1 MFIYLCVVRCLFAAV
16 QRSYVFLAVCF
27 VRHPLSS
34 LNVAL
39 VFTTTTVATHNRSHR
54 QIVFRFYCNCHDFYL
69 ILKFAELN
77 WTVGRI
83 IKGAFPQSL
92 SFFFFFCIA
101 SQLAE
106 GQFWYIVSRR
116 WRRESAFKRMS
127 YNFANTSQF
136 ESDVF
141 WMLPLLIKGM
151 CSSVIPGI
159 EITADAR
166 SEKMTN
172 FRDIAEEKSFSLL
185 WNWVLK
191 LEAAKSRQAEFDL

>member
-1 MFIYLCVVRCLFAAV
+1 MGCLPRWNIYSSKMLLFVILEFQMRERRERVPYNPIPSLQSFANVHHVRLLAAYMFIYLCVVRCLFAAV

-92 SFFFFFCIA
+92 SFFFF
-101 SQLAE
+101 
-106 GQFWYIVSRR
+106 
-116 WRRESAFKRMS
+116 
-127 YNFANTSQF
+127 
-136 ESDVF
+136 
-141 WMLPLLIKGM
+141 
-151 CSSVIPGI
+151 
-159 EITADAR
+159 
-166 SEKMTN
+166 
-172 FRDIAEEKSFSLL
+172 
-185 WNWVLK
+185 VLH
-191 LEAAKSRQAEFDL
+191 LS